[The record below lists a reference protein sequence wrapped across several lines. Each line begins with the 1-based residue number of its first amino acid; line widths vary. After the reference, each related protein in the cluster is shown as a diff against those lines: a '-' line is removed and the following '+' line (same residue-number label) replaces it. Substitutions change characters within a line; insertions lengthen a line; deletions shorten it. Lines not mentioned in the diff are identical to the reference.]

1 MRTILISGNIKS
13 AKGNFTVT
21 ASNGET
27 FFLHAKKAEGKTID
41 GAWASIISKTYNKV
55 DAQGKPTS
63 ETFTRLEVA
72 ALFPSKAAALEAAT
86 AEQVFAIE
94 SAALVQTAATA
105 AGLSQTAI
113 DALLEASI

>member
-1 MRTILISGNIKS
+1 MRTILISSSIKS

-21 ASNGET
+21 TSAGES
-27 FFLHAKKAEGKTID
+27 FFLHKNKAEGKTID
-41 GAWASIISKTYNKV
+41 GSWASVISKTYNKMGT
-55 DAQGKPTS
+55 DGKPTDEQFS
-63 ETFTRLEVA
+63 RLEIA

-105 AGLSQTAI
+105 AGLSQVAI
-113 DALLEASI
+113 DALLEAAI